1 MDGSWDLVMDFMYL
15 SFLLG
20 LSAVIKRSIPG
31 MRKLLIPN
39 SIIAGFLAVLFGPD
53 VLGIFNF
60 NSDNLGFMIYH
71 MLAIGFIAVAL
82 KKSNSKLSK
91 TGFNTGLII
100 TMSLTIQAIAGF
112 AVSLFLYYLITKDVF
127 PLMGLLLPLAFD
139 QGPGQ
144 AFSIGSQW
152 EALGFRSGGA
162 IGLVM
167 ATIGFLWA
175 TIGGIFLLNIIVFFK
190 KKSKL
195 VSEKKFIKKSV
206 VSTVR
211 DYEFSDIDGMTIQLL
226 AIGIVYLVTFGFIKW
241 ITAVLGI
248 GGNSY
253 GETFAR
259 VLWGLHFVVGVLF
272 AFLFRKVY
280 DFLRRDEK
288 YTTQYLNDF
297 LLQRIAGA
305 VFDYMVAA
313 SIAAIPLKMVKENFV
328 PILLITTIGGV
339 LTVFYT
345 IWFSKRTYRESVLEN
360 TLALFG
366 METGTI
372 STGMALLREIDPNFE
387 SGAAENMVLGS
398 GVALIFGIPL
408 LVIINIPIIGIK
420 TNNPTYFF
428 YTLLALGVYLLA
440 IFFTWYLSVRRK

>member
-1 MDGSWDLVMDFMYL
+1 MARRLPGS
-15 SFLLG
+15 
-20 LSAVIKRSIPG
+20 
-31 MRKLLIPN
+31 
-39 SIIAGFLAVLFGPD
+39 
-53 VLGIFNF
+53 LGIT
-60 NSDNLGFMIYH
+60 LCRGR
-71 MLAIGFIAVAL
+71 AVRVFIQESL
-82 KKSNSKLSK
+82 RFSK
-91 TGFNTGLII
+91 
-100 TMSLTIQAIAGF
+100 
-112 AVSLFLYYLITKDVF
+112 
-127 PLMGLLLPLAFD
+127 
-139 QGPGQ
+139 
-144 AFSIGSQW
+144 
-152 EALGFRSGGA
+152 
-162 IGLVM
+162 
-167 ATIGFLWA
+167 
-175 TIGGIFLLNIIVFFK
+175 
-190 KKSKL
+190 
-195 VSEKKFIKKSV
+195 
-206 VSTVR
+206 
-211 DYEFSDIDGMTIQLL
+211 
-226 AIGIVYLVTFGFIKW
+226 
-241 ITAVLGI
+241 
-248 GGNSY
+248 
-253 GETFAR
+253 
-259 VLWGLHFVVGVLF
+259 
-272 AFLFRKVY
+272 
-280 DFLRRDEK
+280 RDEK

-305 VFDYMVAA
+305 VFDHMVAA